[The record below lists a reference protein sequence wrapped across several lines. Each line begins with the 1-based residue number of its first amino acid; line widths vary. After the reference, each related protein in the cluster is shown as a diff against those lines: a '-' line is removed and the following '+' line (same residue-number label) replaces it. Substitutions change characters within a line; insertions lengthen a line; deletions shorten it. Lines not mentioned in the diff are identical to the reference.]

1 MWSSCRARELQQSEG
16 TFIPNN
22 SNNNQQLF
30 TSSSSDAPMSLAA
43 LHESFSVP
51 LGSIR
56 PNNNRPRAGTL
67 PSTFLLSPPAN
78 PTNSPLNRH
87 HGVAQLGLSSLSLPT
102 SGSTTP
108 EHPYLTP
115 ASSTSALLLPSSS
128 SSSASASSRL
138 RSGSLGIPSS
148 SASGLSNA
156 FGPNVWNGGSSG
168 WGSAG
173 PTGLSQ
179 SSIPTARRGTVSGT
193 SSSTFDESRSRDS
206 SAYGDD
212 SHVRTLDYLGLEGDN
227 PVGFGPFESD
237 GSNIGRE
244 RASSTLVTQS
254 TGFRTMS
261 DVFQAQQ
268 NGRMRSN
275 TVATFPKSTVE
286 SAFSRSAGITP
297 PPSAGYSSSALS
309 NRYPDRT
316 EQEFYN
322 ADIASPSR
330 SASYHRSTGSTDSS
344 RLLYST
350 ALPTPENSASPF
362 SPGSPSRA
370 RAATI
375 GILDESREVFLRRRA
390 GTTAAGIEMGGDY
403 SGGSVNALNRRI
415 RGLSFGQEDVR
426 ILVDLLKE

>member
-1 MWSSCRARELQQSEG
+1 
-16 TFIPNN
+16 
-22 SNNNQQLF
+22 
-30 TSSSSDAPMSLAA
+30 MSLSE
-43 LHESFSVP
+43 LHESFSMP

-67 PSTFLLSPPAN
+67 PSTFLLSPAVN
-78 PTNSPLNRH
+78 PTTNSPLNRH
-87 HGVAQLGLSSLSLPT
+87 HGSTQIGTSSLSLPT
-102 SGSTTP
+102 SGSATP
-108 EHPYLTP
+108 DYPFLTPVTPTPPHLLP
-115 ASSTSALLLPSSS
+115 ASSASSS
-128 SSSASASSRL
+128 TSASSRL

-148 SASGLSNA
+148 ASTPGLSSA

-237 GSNIGRE
+237 GSNLGRE
-244 RASSTLVTQS
+244 RASSTLVTNS
-254 TGFRTMS
+254 TGFRSMS

-275 TVATFPKSTVE
+275 TVATFPRSTVE
-286 SAFSRSAGITP
+286 SAFSRSAGVTP
-297 PPSAGYSSSALS
+297 PPPSTNYPSSALS
-309 NRYPDRT
+309 NRYPEESRT

-322 ADIASPSR
+322 ADRASPSR
-330 SASYHRSTGSTDSS
+330 PASYHRSTESTDSS
-344 RLLYST
+344 RLLYSS
-350 ALPTPENSASPF
+350 AIPSVENSTSPF

-403 SGGSVNALNRRI
+403 SGGNVNALNRRI
-415 RGLSFGQEDVR
+415 RGLSFGQEDVSVF
-426 ILVDLLKE
+426 IAVYLES